1 MIDALRQVPTADWLA
16 LVALWVALTAGL
28 ILLRQALLYLSRR
41 GQQIGRL
48 AQTAELV
55 RALVRLTQPLVLALI
70 ALYAAL
76 ALLGF
81 PAVLTTL
88 ANRLALLALLVQA
101 ALWGHALIGEA
112 VERYRRQKLADDPG
126 GVTALQVFGFIGR
139 LALWTV
145 ALLLILD
152 NLGVNITALLASV
165 GIASIAIGLAVQNI
179 LSDLFASLSIVV
191 DKPFMVGDFIIVDN
205 FMGTVERIGLRTT
218 QVRSLSGE
226 VVVFANT
233 DLTRSRLRNF
243 KRMTERRVVF
253 LVSVPYETEREKLA
267 HIPTILRQAIEAQP
281 KVRFDRAHFKEFGAY
296 ALVFEAVYWVL
307 DPDFNLFMDTQQA
320 INFAILERFR
330 AEGID
335 FAYPAQVMFVR
346 GDTALAAPQDQTRP
360 VSDLPMRHP

>member
-1 MIDALRQVPTADWLA
+1 MIDALRQVPATSWLA
-16 LVALWVALTAGL
+16 LLALWLALSASLTLVRQVL
-28 ILLRQALLYLSRR
+28 IYLLGR
-41 GQQIGRL
+41 GQQIERL

-55 RALVRLTQPLVLALI
+55 RALVRLTQPLVLTLV
-70 ALYAAL
+70 ALYLAL
-76 ALLGF
+76 ALLGL
-81 PAVLTTL
+81 PAALT
-88 ANRLALLALLVQA
+88 APASRLALLALLVQA

-243 KRMTERRVVF
+243 KRMTERRVVL
-253 LVSVPYETEREKLA
+253 LVNVPYETEREKLA
-267 HIPTILRQAIEAQP
+267 RIPAILREVIEAQP
-281 KVRFDRAHFKEFGAY
+281 TVRFDRAHFKEFGAY

-307 DPDFNLFMDTQQA
+307 DPDYNLFMDIQQA
-320 INFAILERFR
+320 VNFAVLDRFR
-330 AEGID
+330 AEGIG

-346 GDTALAAPQDQTRP
+346 GDAPAAGLRD
-360 VSDLPMRHP
+360 SDPLTQHRAPRLD